1 MFLQGRVTYIF
12 SLCVIIAGC
21 VNDDISFESMITVK
35 KKSDNEIYIV
45 KAVIY
50 SDNDFVVKLDEN
62 IYRNI
67 YIVGMDISTIE
78 SSVSKIDY
86 SKKGVPYRIGM
97 SDKIEISYK
106 IQHTCHN
113 DINILKISNHNDQKI
128 RTNFKNPLTL
138 RLRMYPLN
146 EGILSSYEGYKIGE
160 FTLPISDVC
169 NNDSKSR

>member
-1 MFLQGRVTYIF
+1 MFLQSRVIYIF

-21 VNDDISFESMITVK
+21 ANNDFSFKSMITVEK
-35 KKSDNEIYIV
+35 ELDDEIYIV

-50 SDNDFVVKLDEN
+50 SDKDFVVKLDEN

-78 SSVSKIDY
+78 SSRSKIDY
-86 SKKGVPYRIGM
+86 SKNGVPYQIGIT
-97 SDKIEISYK
+97 DKIEINYK
-106 IQHTCHN
+106 IEHTCHN

-138 RLRMYPLN
+138 RLRIYPLN

-169 NNDSKSR
+169 NKK